1 MFNQKKLMKKT
12 TFQRKQY
19 VIKKLLIFMIVGFVS
34 NLNAQTTLL
43 TVGSSGTV
51 TISSE
56 GTLNI
61 SGLEL
66 SPSTD
71 FTINQTQV
79 SVDLEAT
86 SLNGTPSME
95 RVYSADSDI
104 QDFTGTISY
113 SYADNEM
120 NGLTHDASLF
130 IYDTASS
137 AWMEYP
143 DTDSSENIVTSS
155 FDSPLQINLVTV
167 GAPGSLSVQDP
178 MASGIKIYPNP
189 SSSVINID
197 YPDDLQLILFNF
209 LGQQLLSSNSKTLN
223 ISNLKQGT
231 YILKIKDS
239 KNTINNF
246 KIIKQ

>member
-1 MFNQKKLMKKT
+1 
-12 TFQRKQY
+12 
-19 VIKKLLIFMIVGFVS
+19 
-34 NLNAQTTLL
+34 
-43 TVGSSGTV
+43 
-51 TISSE
+51 
-56 GTLNI
+56 
-61 SGLEL
+61 
-66 SPSTD
+66 
-71 FTINQTQV
+71 
-79 SVDLEAT
+79 
-86 SLNGTPSME
+86 ME

-197 YPDDLQLILFNF
+197 YTENLELTLFNI
-209 LGQQLLSSNSKTLN
+209 LGQKVLSTTSKTIN
-223 ISNLKQGT
+223 ISNLEQGT
-231 YILKIKDS
+231 YFLSTKDS
-239 KNTINNF
+239 NNNINNF
-246 KIIKQ
+246 KIIKR

>member
-1 MFNQKKLMKKT
+1 MKKT
-12 TFQRKQY
+12 TFQGKQHFF
-19 VIKKLLIFMIVGFVS
+19 KKLLALTLIVVVS

-51 TISSE
+51 TISSD

-66 SPSTD
+66 SPSSD

-104 QDFTGTISY
+104 QDFSGTISFN
-113 SYADNEM
+113 YADEEM
-120 NGLTHDASLF
+120 NGVTHDASMF
-130 IYDTASS
+130 VYDTTSLV
-137 AWMEYP
+137 WQEYL
-143 DTDSSENIVTSS
+143 DTDSSENVVTST

-167 GAPGSLSVQDP
+167 GVPGSLSVEDLTV
-178 MASGIKIYPNP
+178 SGIKIYPNP
-189 SSSVINID
+189 SSSIINID
-197 YPDDLQLILFNF
+197 YTENLQSTLFNI
-209 LGQQLLSSNSKTLN
+209 LGQKVLSTTSKTIN
-223 ISNLKQGT
+223 ISNLEQGT
-231 YILKIKDS
+231 YFLSTKDS
-239 KNTINNF
+239 NNNINNF
-246 KIIKQ
+246 KIIKR

>member
-61 SGLEL
+61 SCLEL

-86 SLNGTPSME
+86 SFLFACVVVFPYLNHLIVVLFVIILAPNINDVLKW
-95 RVYSADSDI
+95 RV
-104 QDFTGTISY
+104 
-113 SYADNEM
+113 
-120 NGLTHDASLF
+120 
-130 IYDTASS
+130 
-137 AWMEYP
+137 
-143 DTDSSENIVTSS
+143 
-155 FDSPLQINLVTV
+155 
-167 GAPGSLSVQDP
+167 VQLH
-178 MASGIKIYPNP
+178 
-189 SSSVINID
+189 V
-197 YPDDLQLILFNF
+197 F
-209 LGQQLLSSNSKTLN
+209 
-223 ISNLKQGT
+223 
-231 YILKIKDS
+231 
-239 KNTINNF
+239 
-246 KIIKQ
+246 